1 MMPLRVRVYIAA
13 VWLCAIAA
21 CVVLV
26 AVGGPPTRDMLAPA
40 ICFAL
45 IGIITQMM
53 GDPFARTVTASITF
67 IPFLATALLVPNII
81 AIGTVGAAVVIT
93 ELKAKREPTKIAF
106 NIGQLILA
114 ASLSIL
120 VFRAAGG
127 VGFLN
132 DSVLGRNALDL
143 PAADLLRG
151 TALPVSFL
159 LLNSLLVS
167 GVIAVHDKRNALE
180 IWRAN
185 HAATVVY
192 DLASLPFVFLFAL
205 VYATWGLFATILVA
219 VPLFGVRHLYR
230 TKRQLERS
238 NQELL
243 QLMVAAIEARDPY
256 TSGHSR
262 RVSEYSRLIAQAV
275 GLAQADVELVSRAG
289 LLHDVGKIHEVF
301 APILQK
307 PGKLTDEERLI
318 METHPIKSAELIS
331 HVSHLHDIVEPV
343 RHHHENWDGTGYP
356 DGLKGEAIPLASRI
370 IMLADTID
378 AMTTDRPYRAA
389 LGEAE
394 VRRELLKWRGIQF
407 DPMLCDRLLASP
419 IFATIMTG
427 TKPRDAHA
435 PLRLVRPP
443 KPSDAAIA

>member
-1 MMPLRVRVYIAA
+1 MPHRVKVYISA

-21 CVVLV
+21 SVVLV
-26 AVGGPPTRDMLAPA
+26 AVDGPPTAEMWAPA
-40 ICFAL
+40 ICFAM
-45 IGIITQMM
+45 IGIITQLM

-67 IPFLATALLVPNII
+67 IPFLATALLVPNIL

-93 ELKAKREPTKIAF
+93 ELKAKRAPAKIAF
-106 NIGQLILA
+106 NIGQLMLA

-120 VFRAAGG
+120 VYHAVGG
-127 VGFLN
+127 TGFLN
-132 DSVLGRNALDL
+132 ESALGSNALDL
-143 PAADLLRG
+143 PTADLLRG
-151 TALPVSFL
+151 AALPIAFL
-159 LLNSLLVS
+159 LVNSLLVS
-167 GVIAVHDKRNALE
+167 GVIAVHDRRNVFE
-180 IWRAN
+180 IWRGN
-185 HAATVVY
+185 HAATAVY

-275 GLAQADVELVSRAG
+275 GLTQSEVELVSRAG

-331 HVSHLHDIVEPV
+331 NVSHLHDIIEPV
-343 RHHHENWDGTGYP
+343 RHHHENWNGSGYP
-356 DGLKGEAIPLASRI
+356 DGLTGEAIPLPSRI

-389 LGEAE
+389 LGETE

-407 DPMLCDRLLASP
+407 DPMLCDRLLSSP
-419 IFATIMTG
+419 AFSEIMTG
-427 TKPRDAHA
+427 IRPREAQST
-435 PLRLVRPP
+435 LRLVRPAE
-443 KPSDAAIA
+443 KAGAAIA